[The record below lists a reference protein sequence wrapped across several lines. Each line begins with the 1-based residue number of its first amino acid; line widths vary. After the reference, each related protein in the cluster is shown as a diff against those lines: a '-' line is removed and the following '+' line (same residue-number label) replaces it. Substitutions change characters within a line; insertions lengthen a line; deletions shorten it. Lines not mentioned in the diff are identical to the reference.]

1 MTEQDKREKVINGL
15 GSCVEYFASKV
26 KGVMFD
32 EWLEESRKAIALLK
46 EDERAIKFQSDRLD
60 ALLKEQA
67 PIKPFVDI
75 DTLRCGYCGHT
86 LEHQQLLGDNVLYHE
101 QYDYC
106 PQCGKAVAWK

>member
-1 MTEQDKREKVINGL
+1 MTEQEKREKVIDAL
-15 GSCVEYFASKV
+15 GECIDYFDRKV
-26 KGVMFD
+26 TGVMFN
-32 EWLEESRKAIALLK
+32 EWLKESRKAIALLK
-46 EDERAIKFQSDRLD
+46 K
-60 ALLKEQA
+60 QA
-67 PIKPFVDI
+67 PVKPVVDI